1 MVSVALR
8 GLRATAHVGVWLVWQ
23 SMRISLLEDLDVPQ
37 PPGEDLGR
45 EAA

>member
-1 MVSVALR
+1 
-8 GLRATAHVGVWLVWQ
+8 
-23 SMRISLLEDLDVPQ
+23 MRISLLEDLDVPQ